1 MSLIKAS
8 ETLKVYFR
16 RGMISH
22 AVNRTQIG
30 ATDLNFFLAMQIKA
44 NTHLQVMH

>member
-16 RGMISH
+16 RGMIPH
-22 AVNRTQIG
+22 TVNRTQIG